1 MVHVCAWLV
10 VNPSVVQADP
20 ITSTIFTIAVLKAV
34 AVSAAISF
42 ASYGLQR
49 LLIRNKP
56 QQIGARSGEVII
68 QDSQFG
74 IYINEIYGA
83 RIDGKGGIKHAGN
96 IIDASIIRKQVTTST
111 VQTGGKGAPK
121 QKVEKT
127 SYYQDLDIAFGK
139 GRQRVLQII
148 FVGGAGMKVMY
159 DRLTGGATGI
169 LDPDFDPEDPYDY
182 FLLPNPQTADPNP
195 ALRYGLTPT
204 PDAEGMIEVQLTN
217 GGWARIYEGNSTQLP
232 DPLFESVHGVGS
244 TSAYRGICHVV
255 FENLDITD
263 GHPNILIVSENMDY
277 TTLGDI
283 TRIRSQMAGV
293 ELADL
298 DFTDLDSTDVR
309 GFIVSQRQAPRSD
322 MELLGRVYD
331 ADFFEDTDGQIKG
344 VLLSEAVV
352 ETLDADY
359 IGAIE
364 GSESS
369 GLAVTTEARE
379 TDEVDLPFRLEATCF
394 NPDDNFEAL
403 PASASRAVD
412 VGQRVESMDL
422 PMTLTSVELQRFVNR
437 ELQEIWRA
445 AGSFTFKTTHFYS
458 ALTPTQKIA
467 VPFGGELKEARI
479 KGISG
484 SVPGVLTF
492 TCTPAA
498 GIVLDSLGGT
508 VGAENNLTP
517 AIPANTVITL
527 IDVPR
532 LQSQQDGPGYMWA
545 AAPRDMESGAWSSAA
560 LYVDKGAGY
569 QVADIAEGPATMGRV
584 VTSALPDVPGGWDP
598 GEWDATSTVT
608 IDLFYGELETLTE
621 AQVLDGDNVCVIGDE
636 VVGIRTWTAVGGHPN
651 RWTGSNMQRQ
661 LKGTASAG
669 HVVNERIVLLNNAV
683 RFVRVDES
691 EQNIERTFKAVTLAP
706 VASQRLEDA
715 APVEFEWTG
724 ETITAPSQT
733 VTSLD
738 AVGDVS
744 AGGDVNSTGKLV
756 SGDDAEIGGDAVVT
770 GKALATAGL
779 GVGNSASATT
789 PGAVVKKMQVFD
801 ETGASLGYVAI
812 FDGIT

>member
-1 MVHVCAWLV
+1 VIRRLLYNLISIVHVCAWIV
-10 VNPSVVQADP
+10 IAPSVVQADP
-20 ITSTIFTIAVLKAV
+20 ITASIGTWAAAHTILASF
-34 AVSAAISF
+34 AVSAISAA

-49 LLIRNKP
+49 LLVRNKT
-56 QQIGARSGEVII
+56 QQQGKRTGAIEL
-68 QDSQFG
+68 QDSEFG
-74 IYINEIYGA
+74 RYVNEVYGA
-83 RIDGKGGIKHAGN
+83 RIDGKGGVKHAGN

-111 VQTGGKGAPK
+111 AQTGGKGAPK

-159 DRLTGGATGI
+159 DVLTGGATGI
-169 LDPDFDPEDPYDY
+169 IDPTFDPEDPYDY
-182 FLLPNPQTADPNP
+182 FILPNPETADPNP
-195 ALRYGLTPT
+195 ALRYSLTPT

-217 GGWARIYEGNSTQLP
+217 GGYARIYEGNDTQLP

-244 TSAYRGICHVV
+244 TSAYRGICHIV
-255 FENLDITD
+255 FESLDITD
-263 GHPNILIVSENMDY
+263 GHPNILIVSENMDH

-283 TRIRSQMAGV
+283 TRVRAQMAGV

-298 DFTDLDSTDVR
+298 DFTDLDGTDVR

-344 VLLSEAVV
+344 VLISETVV
-352 ETLDADY
+352 ETIDADY
-359 IGAIE
+359 IGAME

-379 TDEVDLPFRLEATCF
+379 TDEVDLPFRLEASCF
-394 NPDDNFEAL
+394 NPNDNFEAL
-403 PASASRAVD
+403 TSTASRAVD
-412 VGQRVESMDL
+412 VGQRVESIDL

-458 ALTPTQKIA
+458 DLTPTQKIA
-467 VPFGGELKEARI
+467 VPFGGELREARI
-479 KGISG
+479 KAISG

-492 TCTPAA
+492 TCIPAA
-498 GIVLDSLGGT
+498 GIVLDSLGGA
-508 VGAENNLTP
+508 VGAENTLTP

-532 LQSQQDGPGYMWA
+532 IQSQQDGPGYMWA
-545 AAPRDMESGAWSSAA
+545 AAPRDIDSGAWSSAA

-584 VTSALPDVPGGWDP
+584 VTSALPDVPGGWTP
-598 GEWDATSTVT
+598 GAWDAISTVT
-608 IDLFYGELETLTE
+608 VDLFYGELETLTE
-621 AQVLDGDNVCVIGDE
+621 AQVLDGDNVFVIGDE

-661 LKGTASAG
+661 LKGTASTG

-691 EQNIERTFKAVTLAP
+691 EKDVPRTFKAVTLAP

-715 APVEFEWTG
+715 APVDFEWTG
-724 ETITAPSQT
+724 ETITQPSGEFT
-733 VTSLD
+733 IIE
-738 AVGDVS
+738 GDTII
-744 AGGDVNSTGKLV
+744 VNDEITFD
-756 SGDDAEIGGDAVVT
+756 DDAAR
-770 GKALATAGL
+770 AATIANLGAQSAISSFFGL
-779 GVGNSASATT
+779 S
-789 PGAVVKKMQVFD
+789 
-801 ETGASLGYVAI
+801 
-812 FDGIT
+812 